1 MEQPEWMAMSGKTV
15 EEAIEVALKEL
26 DADRAEAEIEI
37 LSPGK
42 PGFLGIRSEPA
53 RVRVRRIPAARGAAG
68 LAMEIVNKILA
79 ATGTQTIT
87 TLKSAHDQ
95 DAGGPSIDI
104 TGEDSGLLI
113 GRRGETL
120 RALQFL
126 VNLIVRNHLKED
138 AVRVVLDVER
148 YKERRNN
155 SLTDMALRVA
165 DKVAGTG
172 RAVSLEPMPPAERR
186 VVHMALADHPRV
198 STESSGLGDS
208 RKVVIAP
215 KTE

>member
-1 MEQPEWMAMSGKTV
+1 
-15 EEAIEVALKEL
+15 
-26 DADRAEAEIEI
+26 
-37 LSPGK
+37 
-42 PGFLGIRSEPA
+42 
-53 RVRVRRIPAARGAAG
+53 
-68 LAMEIVNKILA
+68 MEIVNKILA

-165 DKVAGTG
+165 DKVVGTG

>member
-15 EEAIEVALKEL
+15 EEAIEVALKGL

-104 TGEDSGLLI
+104 TGSAAVARVELYRDFKHIFTDYLSLYRFDDGWK
-113 GRRGETL
+113 
-120 RALQFL
+120 
-126 VNLIVRNHLKED
+126 IVGKIFYQHQ
-138 AVRVVLDVER
+138 
-148 YKERRNN
+148 
-155 SLTDMALRVA
+155 
-165 DKVAGTG
+165 
-172 RAVSLEPMPPAERR
+172 
-186 VVHMALADHPRV
+186 
-198 STESSGLGDS
+198 
-208 RKVVIAP
+208 
-215 KTE
+215 